1 MIVYR
6 FSLTAL
12 LLCQGLLAYG
22 QEFTFSQAGQ
32 VRHAINPAR
41 VADMPEDARGTAAYR
56 NQWYAAN
63 QPYAVLFA
71 SGEMSYRFKKADA
84 LRRIGGQISFADDNL
99 ARGVLRTQW
108 VQLAGSYTQ
117 SLDVARRHQLSGGL
131 GLALQMRRLGPDGL
145 TFGNQFDA
153 EQLGFNPALPSGE
166 GDLLRLQTFVQTS
179 LGLAYRFYQTDRLS
193 WRADVAYLGINKLQ
207 ESFSTEARY
216 AGFSQK
222 RRLSL
227 LLSAQYQTQGRLVLE
242 PLFFFNRQGPAYE
255 MLAGSWVLLSQSR
268 YARKQMQWGAG
279 LFVRPGDAVI
289 PGVRLEYDKWAGA
302 LTYDATYSGA
312 RQAASR
318 NSIIG
323 LGGMGALEATLTY
336 RLLYTKPNDGPSSVP
351 CRAF

>member
-1 MIVYR
+1 MKA
-6 FSLTAL
+6 FTLSLATLACL
-12 LLCQGLLAYG
+12 VARAYG

-32 VRHAINPAR
+32 VRQALNPAR

-71 SGEMSYRFKKADA
+71 GAELSYRFKKADA
-84 LRRIGGQISFADDNL
+84 LRRIGAQVSFADDNL
-99 ARGVLRTQW
+99 ARGTLRTQW

-117 SLDVARRHQLSGGL
+117 SLDVARRHQLSAGL
-131 GLALQMRRLGPDGL
+131 GLAAQMRRLGADGL

-153 EQLGFNPALPSGE
+153 EALGYNPALPSGE
-166 GDLLRLQTFVQTS
+166 GNLARQQTFAQVS
-179 LGLAYRFYQTDRLS
+179 LGLAYRFYQTERLS

-222 RRLSL
+222 RRLSF
-227 LLSAQYQTQGRLVLE
+227 LLSAQYQTKGRLVLE
-242 PLFFFNRQGPAYE
+242 PMLFYNRQGPAYE
-255 MLAGSWVLLSQSR
+255 LLAGSWVLLSQSR

-289 PGVRLEYDKWAGA
+289 PGVRLEYDRWAGA
-302 LTYDATYSGA
+302 LTYDATYSSA
-312 RQAASR
+312 RQAANR
-318 NSIIG
+318 NSLIG
-323 LGGMGALEATLTY
+323 LGGMGSLEATLTY
-336 RLLYTKPNDGPSSVP
+336 RLWYTKPTDGPSSVP